1 MSRESRP
8 ELARLFEEVVRF
20 YLSLNHIA
28 AIMHRHGERS
38 GARRTVLMTLA
49 RTGPATVAQIARA
62 RHEARQRIQPLVNAL
77 VKEGILEYARN
88 PAHKRSPLVKLT
100 KKGDAVVRRMGAIE
114 ATARARL
121 GLDVSP
127 QALTSAA
134 NVLQRVRGTLD
145 QKATRQMIAEVSRSK
160 R

>member
-8 ELARLFEEVVRF
+8 ELARLFEEVVRC

-28 AIMHRHGERS
+28 AFMHRHGERS
-38 GARRTVLMTLA
+38 GARRTVLVTLA

-77 VKEGILEYARN
+77 VKDGILEYTMN

-100 KKGDAVVRRMGAIE
+100 QRGDAVVRRMGEIE
-114 ATARARL
+114 GTARARL

-134 NVLQRVRGTLD
+134 NVLQRVRAALE
-145 QKATRQMIAEVSRSK
+145 QKETRQMIADVSRSK